1 MNDAAPLLMQT
12 LERFQIEIGM
22 RILSSPQSKLFALG

>member
-1 MNDAAPLLMQT
+1 MMQPRYFMQM

-22 RILSSPQSKLFALG
+22 RILSFPQSKLFALG